1 MIKNTKVVEKKSLR
15 IDNNSFEFVLTK
27 TVEKRSI
34 ETDTNT
40 FDFVLNKVVEIQ
52 SVNTENNFFDFVL
65 YRNLTLKEKINNNNN
80 KLYVNTDAASS
91 FTKFIDLQRK
101 TNFRYNATNTW
112 NGITDG
118 ILKCCPNN
126 LKNKRTKFVSE
137 KSLCEFMSDAD
148 KP

>member
-40 FDFVLNKVVEIQ
+40 FDFVLNKVVEMQ
-52 SVNTENNFFDFVL
+52 SVNTDNNCFDFVL
-65 YRNLTLKEKINNNNN
+65 YRNFTFEEKLNNNNN
-80 KLYVNTDAASS
+80 KIHVNTDASS

-101 TNFRYNATNTW
+101 TNFRYNATNT
-112 NGITDG
+112 
-118 ILKCCPNN
+118 
-126 LKNKRTKFVSE
+126 
-137 KSLCEFMSDAD
+137 
-148 KP
+148 